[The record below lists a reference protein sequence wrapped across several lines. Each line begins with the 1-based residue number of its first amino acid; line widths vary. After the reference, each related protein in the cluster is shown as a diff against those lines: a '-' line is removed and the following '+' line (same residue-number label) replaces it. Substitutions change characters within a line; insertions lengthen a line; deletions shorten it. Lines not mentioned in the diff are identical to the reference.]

1 MDAAEFLLLRLDPLH
16 GMLTDRLL
24 ADASDAQL
32 RARPQGQNSLAW
44 LLWHVAR
51 AEDIGVNAFAYD
63 RPQVFDEGEWDA
75 RIAAG
80 RRDLGTSMTSDE
92 VTDLSGRVDVDALRA
107 YWRAVG
113 NRSLDTVRRE
123 GARGWD
129 EPVDPARMRRII
141 RESGDYGPRVDTQR
155 VETFYAGMT
164 RGWAFAHLALSHSFG
179 HFGEATVVRGMLGLP
194 GV

>member
-113 NRSLDTVRRE
+113 DRSLDTVRRE

-179 HFGEATVVRGMLGLP
+179 HFGEATVVRGMLGFP

>member
-1 MDAAEFLLLRLDPLH
+1 MDAAQFFLLRYEPVH
-16 GMLTDRLL
+16 GMMTDRLL
-24 ADASDAQL
+24 AELTDAQL
-32 RARPQGQNSLAW
+32 RTRPNGQNSIAW

-63 RPQVFDEGEWDA
+63 RPEVFDEGNWA
-75 RIAAG
+75 KRIGSG

-92 VTDLSGRVDVDALRA
+92 VTAFSTSVDVGEIRE

-113 NRSLDTVRRE
+113 DRTLDIVRRE
-123 GARGWD
+123 GDRGWD

-141 RESGDYGPRVDTQR
+141 RDDGDYGPKVDANR
-155 VETFYAGMT
+155 VETFYGGMT
-164 RGWAFAHLALSHSFG
+164 RGWAFAHLALTHSFG
-179 HFGEATVVRGMLGLP
+179 HFAEAGVVRGMLSYP